1 MYDVLCTMLPAS
13 LEDLTFA
20 QSGVGPLE
28 AGGEDLADV
37 GEVEEE
43 QRHAHHRVED
53 GHDLADGRHRHD
65 VAVTCNTGTLDI
77 VIIIS
82 NISVYSSYT
91 LSVLYSRY
99 PLSMIQDSRTV
110 TQRKQTAS
118 PFSPSLRHDESQDG
132 VDDIETQHPRSNAAH
147 KLDILLLFCP
157 TSQEQ

>member
-1 MYDVLCTMLPAS
+1 MYYVLCTMLPAS

-82 NISVYSSYT
+82 NISV
-91 LSVLYSRY
+91 
-99 PLSMIQDSRTV
+99 
-110 TQRKQTAS
+110 
-118 PFSPSLRHDESQDG
+118 
-132 VDDIETQHPRSNAAH
+132 
-147 KLDILLLFCP
+147 LDILHLYFIQGIHYP
-157 TSQEQ
+157 TGQSHSYTTEADSVSIFPESPP